1 MIRLV
6 RADHRRI
13 GELLARL
20 GRRYR
25 PAAALR
31 SRAAAE
37 LAAHSDASHA
47 CLLPLAQ
54 SRLDTVDPGWLDSL
68 HAVSSVAADLE
79 QAGDPVPE
87 TLLSKVV
94 AALEEHVKVEENQ
107 VLAPLEGS
115 ALVPRLRRAGEA
127 FQRRRDSAIKE
138 HGGSPNRYQRPAA
151 SRAELYE
158 RARRLGVSGRS
169 TMTREQLNAA
179 LREKP

>member
-31 SRAAAE
+31 SRTAAE